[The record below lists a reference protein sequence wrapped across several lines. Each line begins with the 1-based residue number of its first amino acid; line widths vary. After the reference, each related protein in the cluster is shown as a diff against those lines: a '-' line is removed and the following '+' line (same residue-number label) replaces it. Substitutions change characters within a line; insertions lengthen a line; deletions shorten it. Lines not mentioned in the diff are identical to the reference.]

1 MQWWHWLIIG
11 FALCLL
17 ELAIPAFVL
26 IWLGIAALVLGLLAA
41 VVPMPLAGQLLV
53 WAALS
58 VIMVFVWMRVFK
70 TKVSRTRVGT
80 SESALG
86 EVGLLVSDVMPY
98 QPGQVLFQRP
108 LLGTDRWECV
118 SAQKLRAGE
127 RVKVLRV
134 EGHTVV
140 VEAA

>member
-58 VIMVFVWMRVFK
+58 VILVFVWMRVFK
-70 TKVSRTRVGT
+70 TKGDRTRVGT

-118 SAQKLRAGE
+118 SAQKLKAGE
-127 RVKVLRV
+127 RVKVLKV